1 MHTDNQIPPSSLVPL
16 PDFNPK
22 RHKPDP
28 FDISSRPSTAL
39 SNNSDVT
46 LQESDF
52 HRPDHLS
59 ESIPER
65 QGTSLPPGWS
75 KRTDIRT
82 GMNYYEN
89 HWTLCTTWTDPRTQ
103 QPSLLSDHDW
113 TQPAPDWDVLQDE
126 HGQSYWVHH
135 DSQTSSWSGPRERR
149 VRKLMDILKKRYIRE
164 DEAMKSS
171 RNRIQGLRK
180 DVLKLLASNVSD
192 EKIFS
197 LNDSLELECKLVDKL
212 GEKLEFLQT
221 IMEDTVD
228 ELTGVVNQGVR
239 SSELSRSL
247 HKAFL
252 ESHSLYT
259 SQHKLITESE
269 LNESNS
275 RTIPLLLELPV
286 DKVQVIHLLP
296 DRLTPKTSGEMST
309 ELKLLQNYNELIRY
323 QLNLLVQGLES
334 EYDCRE
340 IQLDKLELRPVYLE
354 LIGAEYEE
362 LLDRILIN

>member
-1 MHTDNQIPPSSLVPL
+1 MHTDNQLPPSSLL
-16 PDFNPK
+16 PEFNPK
-22 RHKPDP
+22 RHRADP

-52 HRPDHLS
+52 YRPDHSS
-59 ESIPER
+59 ESPPER
-65 QGTSLPPGWS
+65 QDTLLPPGWS

-82 GMNYYEN
+82 GMSYYEN
-89 HWTLCTTWTDPRTQ
+89 HWTLCTTWTNPRTQ

-113 TQPAPDWDVLQDE
+113 LQPAPAWDMLQDE

-135 DSQTSSWSGPRERR
+135 DSQSSSWSGPRERR
-149 VRKLMDILKKRYIRE
+149 VRKLMDALKERYIRE
-164 DEAMKSS
+164 DEVRKSS
-171 RNRIQGLRK
+171 RNRIQDLRK
-180 DVLKLLASNVSD
+180 DVLRLLASNASD

-197 LNDSLELECKLVDKL
+197 LNDSLELECKLVDRL

-221 IMEDTVD
+221 VMEDTVD

-239 SSELSRSL
+239 SSELSRAL
-247 HKAFL
+247 HEAFL

-275 RTIPLLLELPV
+275 RTVPLLSDLPV

-296 DRLTPKTSGEMST
+296 DRLTPKTSLEMSI
-309 ELKLLQNYNELIRY
+309 ELKLLQDYNELIKS
-323 QLNLLVQGLES
+323 QLNLLVERLEAGDDS
-334 EYDCRE
+334 ER
-340 IQLDKLELRPVYLE
+340 QSDKLELRPVYLE
-354 LIGAEYEE
+354 LIEAEFEE